1 MAILEIL
8 KYPHTNLKKKVEKIN
23 IINTNIINI
32 ANSMIETMIHNNGIG
47 LAAPQVNINKQII
60 VISINEKIKP
70 LILINPIIIL
80 KKGITTNTE
89 GCLSF
94 PDIFV
99 KVKRNK
105 IIKVMFIDLNGKK
118 NLFLADNLLSI
129 CIQHEIDHLNGITLY
144 DKMSPLKKKLIQKW
158 II

>member
-1 MAILEIL
+1 MEILEIL
-8 KYPHTNLKKKVEKIN
+8 KYPHINLKKKVEKIN

-80 KKGITTNTE
+80 KKGTTINTE

-105 IIKVMFIDLNGKK
+105 IIKITFIDLNGKK
-118 NLFLADNLLSI
+118 NLFLADNLLSV

-144 DKMSPLKKKLIQKW
+144 DKMSTLKKKLIYK
-158 II
+158 

>member
-23 IINTNIINI
+23 IINNNIINI
-32 ANSMIETMIHNNGIG
+32 TNSMIETMIHNNGIG

-94 PDIFV
+94 PDVFV

-105 IIKVMFIDLNGKK
+105 IIKVIFFDLNGKK

-144 DKMSPLKKKLIQKW
+144 DKMSTLKKKLIQK
-158 II
+158 

>member
-8 KYPHTNLKKKVEKIN
+8 KYPNINLKKKAEKIN
-23 IINTNIINI
+23 IINNNITNITH
-32 ANSMIETMIHNNGIG
+32 SMIETMIHNNGIG

-60 VISINEKIKP
+60 IISINEKIKP
-70 LILINPIIIL
+70 IILINPIIIF
-80 KKGITTNTE
+80 KKGITINTE

-105 IIKVMFIDLNGKK
+105 IIKVIFIDLDGKK

-144 DKMSPLKKKLIQKW
+144 DKMSNLKKKLIQK
-158 II
+158 

>member
-23 IINTNIINI
+23 IINNDIINFTH
-32 ANSMIETMIHNNGIG
+32 SMIETMIHNNGIG

-80 KKGITTNTE
+80 KKGMTTNTE

-105 IIKVMFIDLNGKK
+105 IIKVIFLDLNGKE

-144 DKMSPLKKKLIQKW
+144 DKMSNLKKKLIQK
-158 II
+158 

>member
-23 IINTNIINI
+23 IINNNIINI
-32 ANSMIETMIHNNGIG
+32 TNSMIETMIHNNGIG

-94 PDIFV
+94 PDVFV

-105 IIKVMFIDLNGKK
+105 IIKVIFFDLNGKK

-144 DKMSPLKKKLIQKW
+144 DKMSNLKKKLIQK
-158 II
+158 